1 MLLLFWHPI
10 TSFWCDSLRKQFW
23 GRPRKDFIYHGLII
37 KNVLESYHILFL
49 TCYLYLPNHASG
61 KNDVELNIKCTKD
74 YLISRNTYFFIVA
87 IKNIYQDISF
97 FKYLQACF
105 WFDPWVKLRCC
116 CSFHHVVEPRM
127 SHAKELASQQI
138 VPDFRFYELD

>member
-1 MLLLFWHPI
+1 MTDLDLWSMLLLFWHPI

-37 KNVLESYHILFL
+37 QNVLESYHILFL

-74 YLISRNTYFFIVA
+74 YLISRNTYFFNCCYKKHLPRHIFF
-87 IKNIYQDISF
+87 QISSGLF
-97 FKYLQACF
+97 LIWPLSKIEMLLFISS
-105 WFDPWVKLRCC
+105 CC
-116 CSFHHVVEPRM
+116 RTTHESC
-127 SHAKELASQQI
+127 
-138 VPDFRFYELD
+138 